1 LFIGSS
7 YLFVASLAMLGW
19 PADRG
24 VAFRICLTSDSLL
37 PGSKQIDSTRW
48 PEKLS
53 SEATLEEFGACWEG
67 LEDPRTGNA
76 TLHHLHDLLMIALC
90 SVICGGENA
99 MDMAAQD
106 RKLDRSMSH
115 IERYRSLRL

>member
-1 LFIGSS
+1 
-7 YLFVASLAMLGW
+7 
-19 PADRG
+19 
-24 VAFRICLTSDSLL
+24 
-37 PGSKQIDSTRW
+37 
-48 PEKLS
+48 
-53 SEATLEEFGACWEG
+53 LEEFGACWEG
-67 LEDPRTGNA
+67 LEEPRTGNA